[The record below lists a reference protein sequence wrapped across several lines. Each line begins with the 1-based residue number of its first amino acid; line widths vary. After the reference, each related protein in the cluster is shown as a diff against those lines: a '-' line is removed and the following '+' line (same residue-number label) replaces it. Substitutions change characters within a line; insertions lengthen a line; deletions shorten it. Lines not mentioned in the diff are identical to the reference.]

1 MAMFDLSLDE
11 LREYRPEVAAPAD
24 FVAFWCRSIEKARTH
39 DLSATFTAVDNKLAV
54 IDTYDV
60 TFAGFGGAPIKGWLH
75 VPAGATGPL
84 PTVVQYFGYSGGRG
98 FPHTSTL
105 WAQAGYAL
113 FQMDNRGQ
121 GYDSGGPDATP
132 DNSAYAGL
140 NHSPGFMT
148 AGITD
153 PETYYYRR
161 VFVDAVRALD
171 AVRTS
176 PLVDPDKIIVTGGS
190 QGGGIAIAAAGLAG
204 LTGIELLG
212 CAPDVPFLCHFQRA
226 VQITDQDPYAEI
238 TQYLRGFRD
247 HVDTVYR
254 TLSYFDGV
262 NLGRLATAPA
272 LFSVALM
279 DPNCPPSTV
288 FAAYN
293 AYGTEANAGVAKN
306 IKIYSHNEHEGGQAY
321 QQDAQL
327 DWFADAFGRVGQIRP
342 TASAEATTAP
352 SQNSTVR
359 R

>member
-1 MAMFDLSLDE
+1 MDFDVPAAKAAVGFQLAHGSDWLPMAMFDLPLDE
-11 LREYRPEVAAPAD
+11 LREYRPEVAKPDD
-24 FVAFWCRSIEKARTH
+24 FVDFWRRSIYEARTH
-39 DLSATFTAVDNKLAV
+39 DLSATFTAIDNKLAV

-60 TFAGFGGAPIKGWLH
+60 TFAGFGGAPVKGWLH

-98 FPHTSTL
+98 FPHSNTL

-121 GYDSGGPDATP
+121 GYDSGGPDVTP
-132 DNSAYAGL
+132 DDTAYAGL

-161 VFVDAVRALD
+161 VFIDAVRALD

-176 PLVDPDKIIVTGGS
+176 PLVDPDKLIVTGGS

-204 LTGIELLG
+204 LAGIRLLG
-212 CAPDVPFLCHFQRA
+212 CAPDVPFLCHFERG
-226 VQITDQDPYAEI
+226 VQITDEPPYAEI
-238 TQYLRGFRD
+238 TEYLRGFRD
-247 HVDTVYR
+247 HVEAAYR

-262 NLGRLATAPA
+262 NLGSLATAPA

-293 AYGTEANAGVAKN
+293 AYAGTAKD
-306 IKIYSHNEHEGGQAY
+306 IRIYSHNEHEGGGAY
-321 QQDAQL
+321 QLDVQL
-327 DWFADAFGRVGQIRP
+327 DWFADVFA
-342 TASAEATTAP
+342 
-352 SQNSTVR
+352 
-359 R
+359 